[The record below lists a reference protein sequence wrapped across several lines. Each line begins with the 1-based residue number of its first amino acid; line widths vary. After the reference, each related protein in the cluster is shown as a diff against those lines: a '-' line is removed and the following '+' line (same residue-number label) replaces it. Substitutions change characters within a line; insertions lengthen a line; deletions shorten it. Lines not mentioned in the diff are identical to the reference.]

1 MGGSN
6 LDADVGNPSGPNGG
20 LGLSEQEQAQLV
32 AFLKAL
38 TDPRVACHRAPFDHP
53 SLIVSVGHRPL
64 DVDPADGNADDDRR
78 RLPAA
83 GAGGY
88 AGCDPG
94 KLNGGDL
101 FANGATGLLSRNLRP

>member
-6 LDADVGNPSGPNGG
+6 LDPDIGDPSQPNGG

-53 SLIVSVGHRPL
+53 SLIVSVGHKPL
-64 DVDPADGNADDDRR
+64 DVNPVDGNADDMLR

-88 AGCDPG
+88 AGCDPAR
-94 KLNGGDL
+94 LNGGDL
-101 FANGATGLLSRNLRP
+101 FANNAASLLSTSLKP